1 MKNITKMT
9 KKQILRAQSSTQ
21 NNIKFDNICLKWYN
35 IDVAFKGGNKLK
47 MKSDDKAS
55 ISLKK
60 IICISILFVFIMTAA
75 VVAGNVKLNNVKII
89 LASGY
94 EMNVLTS
101 KTKIAD
107 ILDDNHIILL
117 EDEKVSPDL
126 ESELSDNNTIKIS
139 KITDEEIEA
148 PEVIETSKTITMEEV
163 LKNYDTIIEK
173 IVVEK
178 VKIPFETVTKNKASG
193 SGSKQN
199 QIIQYG
205 VNGIKEVTYKV
216 KYQNDVEIEKKEI
229 SSKIIKKPVNK
240 IVEVRNKQVTS
251 RGGTTTR
258 YGGKWTYS
266 EAELD
271 LLCAITAQEACSS
284 YNAALAVITC
294 AANRAE
300 SRRWRYNGT
309 DPLSQYKA
317 RGQFC
322 YSIDNHW
329 RRRLNGNYPSYV
341 KQAVIDA
348 LNGKRNHNYLSFRS
362 SGYASGVNIGGNVY
376 FNAM

>member
-1 MKNITKMT
+1 MKKA
-9 KKQILRAQSSTQ
+9 KKAILPIRK
-21 NNIKFDNICLKWYN
+21 IIGICL
-35 IDVAFKGGNKLK
+35 
-47 MKSDDKAS
+47 
-55 ISLKK
+55 
-60 IICISILFVFIMTAA
+60 ILLFIMGIGVAA
-75 VVAGNVKLNNVKII
+75 NNAKINNVKII
-89 LASGY
+89 LSNGY
-94 EMNVLTS
+94 IMNVTTT
-101 KTKIAD
+101 KTKISE
-107 ILDDNHIILL
+107 ILEENHIILL
-117 EDEKVSPDL
+117 PEESVIPNED
-126 ESELSDNNTIKIS
+126 SELSDNNTIRIS
-139 KITDEEIEA
+139 KEEESEVETAESDENQEA
-148 PEVIETSKTITMEEV
+148 VSVDTILASYDSIVEKIETVQETIPYETITKDV
-163 LKNYDTIIEK
+163 SNGASTKKDT
-173 IVVEK
+173 VVQQGK
-178 VKIPFETVTKNKASG
+178 DG
-193 SGSKQN
+193 L
-199 QIIQYG
+199 
-205 VNGIKEVTYKV
+205 KEVTYKV

>member
-1 MKNITKMT
+1 MT

-47 MKSDDKAS
+47 MKNDDKAS

-60 IICISILFVFIMTAA
+60 IICISILFIFVMTAA

-148 PEVIETSKTITMEEV
+148 PEVIETSETITMEEV

-216 KYQNDVEIEKKEI
+216 KYQNDVEISRNAISEEVLREPVSRIVRVQARTTSRAMNVSRTSDNGNSDSGSGNVKVYKVTAYCACAKCCGGHANGYTASGTKATQGRTVAAPSNLSFGTKLIINGKEYVVEDRGGAI
-229 SSKIIKKPVNK
+229 KGNRIDVYVSSHAEALRWGVKYLP
-240 IVEVRNKQVTS
+240 VEV
-251 RGGTTTR
+251 
-258 YGGKWTYS
+258 GK
-266 EAELD
+266 
-271 LLCAITAQEACSS
+271 
-284 YNAALAVITC
+284 
-294 AANRAE
+294 
-300 SRRWRYNGT
+300 
-309 DPLSQYKA
+309 
-317 RGQFC
+317 
-322 YSIDNHW
+322 
-329 RRRLNGNYPSYV
+329 
-341 KQAVIDA
+341 
-348 LNGKRNHNYLSFRS
+348 
-362 SGYASGVNIGGNVY
+362 
-376 FNAM
+376 

>member
-1 MKNITKMT
+1 MKKA
-9 KKQILRAQSSTQ
+9 KKAENPIRK
-21 NNIKFDNICLKWYN
+21 IIGICL
-35 IDVAFKGGNKLK
+35 IL
-47 MKSDDKAS
+47 
-55 ISLKK
+55 
-60 IICISILFVFIMTAA
+60 LFVMGVGVMASNA
-75 VVAGNVKLNNVKII
+75 KLYNVKII
-89 LASGY
+89 LSNGY
-94 EMNVLTS
+94 IMNVTTS
-101 KTKIAD
+101 KTKVSE
-107 ILDDNHIILL
+107 ILDENHIILL
-117 EDEKVSPDL
+117 PEESVIPNED
-126 ESELSDNNTIKIS
+126 SELSDNKTIKIS
-139 KITDEEIEA
+139 KDEQQTV
-148 PEVIETSKTITMEEV
+148 EVAENAETSENVTVETLLKTYDSIVEKLETVQVTIPYETITKDV
-163 LKNYDTIIEK
+163 SNNDSNKR
-173 IVVEK
+173 
-178 VKIPFETVTKNKASG
+178 ETVVQKGKDG
-193 SGSKQN
+193 L
-199 QIIQYG
+199 
-205 VNGIKEVTYKV
+205 KEVTYKV

-362 SGYASGVNIGGNVY
+362 AGYASGVNIGGNVY